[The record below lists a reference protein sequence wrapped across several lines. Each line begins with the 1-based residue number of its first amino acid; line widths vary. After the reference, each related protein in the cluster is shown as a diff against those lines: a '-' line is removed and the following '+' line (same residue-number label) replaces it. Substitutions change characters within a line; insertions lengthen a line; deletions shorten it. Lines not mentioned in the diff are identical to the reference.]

1 MDREHIGKRLLMT
14 GPAGLDILYV
24 DAVRQD
30 MLNDAEDGGRGQA
43 RRILCAEGKAKR
55 RYIYHASLMQTYW
68 RQVGMEQSIGWSTEH
83 ILVFRCEW
91 MGEAAGLHLLLKTEE
106 NH

>member
-1 MDREHIGKRLLMT
+1 
-14 GPAGLDILYV
+14 
-24 DAVRQD
+24 
-30 MLNDAEDGGRGQA
+30 MLVDAEDGGEDRQGGFFVLRKSQKKIHISCIFNA
-43 RRILCAEGKAKR
+43 N
-55 RYIYHASLMQTYW
+55 TYW

-91 MGEAAGLHLLLKTEE
+91 MREAASLYLLLVKTEE